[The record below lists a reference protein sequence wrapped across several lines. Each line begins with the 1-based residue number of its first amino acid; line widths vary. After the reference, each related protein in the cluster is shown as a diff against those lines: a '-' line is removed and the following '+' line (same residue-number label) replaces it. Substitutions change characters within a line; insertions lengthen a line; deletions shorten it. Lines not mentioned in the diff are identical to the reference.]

1 MDSTATIVRFRQPAL
16 YDTYYSTCGHYS
28 FFNMWW
34 TADFLLTEL
43 ESSDQNYIL
52 REISFLLCFHN
63 LLTCVTDK
71 NRDFSLHH
79 KAARSLPGT
88 LTAGT

>member
-1 MDSTATIVRFRQPAL
+1 MDSTATIVRFRQHAL
-16 YDTYYSTCGHYS
+16 CHAYFSTFGHYS

-34 TADFLLTEL
+34 TADFLLTVL

-52 REISFLLCFHN
+52 CEISFILRFHN
-63 LLTCVTDK
+63 LLTCVTGK

-79 KAARSLPGT
+79 KTARSLPGT